1 MRYDRDDGASDPG
14 TLQSGGARRV
24 ETQDDALAGSER
36 AMRQDCSAG
45 RLQPGTAQVSRI
57 HLLPFFDAPAYT
69 LAYLL
74 VISALACTR

>member
-1 MRYDRDDGASDPG
+1 VPDRTLVLPG
-14 TLQSGGARRV
+14 
-24 ETQDDALAGSER
+24 
-36 AMRQDCSAG
+36 
-45 RLQPGTAQVSRI
+45 